1 MKVVA
6 FVGPSG
12 TGKSHRAI
20 GIAHKNNCDAI
31 IDDGLLI
38 KGTKILAGTSAKNE
52 TNRIQAVKRAIF
64 TEEDHA
70 EAVRQALAGN
80 DVRRLLILAT
90 SDNMIEKIVKRL
102 ELPEPEK
109 TVYIQQIASKQ
120 EIKKAKQARLRDG
133 KHIVPVPTVEL
144 KPHFTGYFAD
154 LPYNLFSKQR
164 KKSGEDRSIVR
175 PAFSYYGK
183 LLISDYAIYDII
195 NLIAE
200 KMMGIDKVTGIKVR
214 RRAETKGISIYVDVV
229 LYYGVKI
236 FEVTKLLQHKI
247 KEKVEY
253 MTAMQVKTINVSV
266 RSLSVKKQEDFYVKR
281 TKLLVGITAAE
292 MYKVIGVIVV
302 VDMKSGLIVKAD
314 CTLATELARQY
325 IAQCLIGYNLSNGH
339 EELQNILERQYQ
351 GSAKKAVATAMRI
364 IYDKYRSF
372 KNGESAEGSDKF
384 I

>member
-64 TEEDHA
+64 TDESHA
-70 EAVRQALAGN
+70 EAVRQALVSN
-80 DVRRLLILAT
+80 DIRRLLILST
-90 SDNMIEKIVKRL
+90 SDNMISKIVKRL
-102 ELPEPEK
+102 GLPEPEK
-109 TVYIQQIASKQ
+109 TVYIQQIASTQ
-120 EIKKAKQARLRDG
+120 EIKKAKQSRLRDG
-133 KHIVPVPTVEL
+133 KHIVPVPSVEL

-164 KKSGEDRSIVR
+164 KNNSGDRSIVR

-200 KMMGIDKVTGIKVR
+200 KMMGVDKVTGIKVR
-214 RRAETKGISIYVDVV
+214 RLAKTSKGISIYVDVV

-236 FEVTKLLQHKI
+236 FEVTKLFQHKI

-281 TKLLVGITAAE
+281 TK
-292 MYKVIGVIVV
+292 
-302 VDMKSGLIVKAD
+302 
-314 CTLATELARQY
+314 
-325 IAQCLIGYNLSNGH
+325 
-339 EELQNILERQYQ
+339 
-351 GSAKKAVATAMRI
+351 
-364 IYDKYRSF
+364 
-372 KNGESAEGSDKF
+372 
-384 I
+384 

>member
-1 MKVVA
+1 MY
-6 FVGPSG
+6 
-12 TGKSHRAI
+12 
-20 GIAHKNNCDAI
+20 
-31 IDDGLLI
+31 
-38 KGTKILAGTSAKNE
+38 
-52 TNRIQAVKRAIF
+52 KR
-64 TEEDHA
+64 
-70 EAVRQALAGN
+70 Q
-80 DVRRLLILAT
+80 
-90 SDNMIEKIVKRL
+90 
-102 ELPEPEK
+102 
-109 TVYIQQIASKQ
+109 IQQIASKQ

-236 FEVTKLLQHKI
+236 FEVTKLFQHKI

-281 TKLLVGITAAE
+281 TK
-292 MYKVIGVIVV
+292 
-302 VDMKSGLIVKAD
+302 
-314 CTLATELARQY
+314 
-325 IAQCLIGYNLSNGH
+325 
-339 EELQNILERQYQ
+339 
-351 GSAKKAVATAMRI
+351 
-364 IYDKYRSF
+364 
-372 KNGESAEGSDKF
+372 
-384 I
+384 